1 MKIIFLDDSDQRWYK
16 FQSKVPN
23 SFRAETAKECIAL
36 IDKSPVIDWLFL
48 DHDLGGEA
56 YVDSAREDCGMEVVR
71 YLCKNT
77 RTKSIKNI
85 LVHSHNTVAAEE
97 MYNRLKESGY
107 STRLVPFSNLISIM
121 EFNPDNED
129 QMAED

>member
-1 MKIIFLDDSDQRWYK
+1 MKIIFLDDSNQRWYK

-23 SFRAETAKECIAL
+23 SFRAETANECIAL
-36 IDKSPVIDWLFL
+36 IDNSPVVDWLFL

-56 YVDSAREDCGMEVVR
+56 YVDSSREDCGMEVVR

-85 LVHSHNTVAAEE
+85 VVHSHNTVAAEE
-97 MYNRLKESGY
+97 MYKRLKETGY
-107 STRLVPFSNLISIM
+107 NTKLVPFYNLIEAI
-121 EFNPDNED
+121 EFNPEKDED
-129 QMAED
+129 